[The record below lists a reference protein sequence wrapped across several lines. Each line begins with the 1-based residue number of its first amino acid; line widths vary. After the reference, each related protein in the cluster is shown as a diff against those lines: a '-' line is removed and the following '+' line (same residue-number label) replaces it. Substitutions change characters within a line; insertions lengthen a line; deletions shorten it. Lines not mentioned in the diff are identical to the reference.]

1 MEQSAGRQSEVFSS
15 STNNLEKAYE
25 DLEKEIMEIKQKL
38 AGSVGP
44 SESNV
49 PATTDTGSRPYL
61 EGREIHQEPPL
72 AQSLGPQ

>member
-1 MEQSAGRQSEVFSS
+1 MEQSYGKQSEVFSS

-44 SESNV
+44 ADSSNI

-61 EGREIHQEPPL
+61 PGREIHPEPPM
-72 AQSLGPQ
+72 A

>member
-1 MEQSAGRQSEVFSS
+1 MEQSYGKQSEVFSS

-44 SESNV
+44 GESSV
-49 PATTDTGSRPYL
+49 IPATTDTGSRPYL
-61 EGREIHQEPPL
+61 
-72 AQSLGPQ
+72 